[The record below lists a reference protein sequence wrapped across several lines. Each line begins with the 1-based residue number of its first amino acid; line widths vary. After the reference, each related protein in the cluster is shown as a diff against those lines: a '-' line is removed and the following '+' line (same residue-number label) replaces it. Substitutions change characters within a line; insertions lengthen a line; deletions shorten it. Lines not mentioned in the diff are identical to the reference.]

1 VSWKNP
7 SEIGFPSNLF
17 CEFILSHL
25 KRSFLQRGSNR
36 GPLGRDFTKRTL
48 YHCTSRPR
56 QQKGLFNGKIGGN
69 SGKGQR
75 KNWEI
80 LFVCLE
86 REKTK
91 KVYFI
96 GKIGGNSGKGQR
108 RNWKILFD
116 CFEREKTKK
125 VYLMAKLA
133 VRAAKGKE
141 KIGKFCLF
149 VLREKKQK
157 RFI

>member
-1 VSWKNP
+1 MGQFVRATFPFIQCSTAATASRDRGCVSWKNP

-91 KVYFI
+91 KVY
-96 GKIGGNSGKGQR
+96 
-108 RNWKILFD
+108 
-116 CFEREKTKK
+116 
-125 VYLMAKLA
+125 LMAKLA
-133 VRAAKGKE
+133 VTAAKGKE
-141 KIGKFCLF
+141 EIGKFCLI